1 MGIPSLPKGLN
12 LIALRSCF
20 KMRSKDESTI
30 NNMSSCQHIKDLV
43 YTWLKDDFKLGSG
56 FSFTAKIRI
65 NGTVT
70 T

>member
-12 LIALRSCF
+12 LIGLVRSYF

-43 YTWLKDDFKLGSG
+43 YTWLKDGFRLGSD
-56 FSFTAKIRI
+56 FSIVSFS
-65 NGTVT
+65 
-70 T
+70 